1 MTKYPKTVGE
11 LSDGQLYTLS
21 RTWSRTWITQM
32 PHDPLVDGDDL
43 VQEIAIS
50 LLRERAAHPSRSV
63 SSVGWMVRSEVRVV
77 GSRGKRGRRIDSQV
91 ESDPA
96 WASATPQERERIR
109 CAARRREKTRVC
121 PAVAETPLD
130 GDTPAPRRVVEDEA
144 LEMIGFAELVAAIHS
159 EIGRRGMPRDHR
171 VREHAHQLLDTWAWQ
186 IEDGETPQFASEVL
200 PPGSAP
206 RARRLL
212 RCAARTA
219 TAAYDISVLPASLR
233 VPVSELLA
241 QQEPDDDEWL
251 AATA

>member
-11 LSDGQLYTLS
+11 LSDGQLFALS
-21 RTWSRTWITQM
+21 SAWSWTWISQM
-32 PHDPLVDGDDL
+32 PQDPLVDVDDL

-50 LLRERAAHPSRSV
+50 LLRERSAHPSRSV

-77 GSRGKRGRRIDSQV
+77 GSRGKRGKRIDSQV

-96 WASATPQERERIR
+96 WATATPQEREQIR
-109 CAARRREKTRVC
+109 YSARRREKTRVC

-130 GDTPAPRRVVEDEA
+130 GDTPAPRRVVEDEV
-144 LEMIGFAELVAAIHS
+144 LEILGFAELVAAIHS
-159 EIGRRGMPRDHR
+159 EIGRHGMPRDHR
-171 VREHAHQLLDTWAWQ
+171 VREHAHQLLDTWAGQ
-186 IEDGETPQFASEVL
+186 IAAGETPQFTAEVL

-212 RCAARTA
+212 RCAARR
-219 TAAYDISVLPASLR
+219 AAASYDISVLPASLR
-233 VPVSELLA
+233 VPVAELLA